1 MPRHATSC
9 FILLDLLYLI
19 NQDSVIQYL
28 AATEH
33 LHRRIQSRMAE
44 GSQHGGHPIVK
55 SIEEKL
61 RAAITVEHFVCH
73 LPPCP
78 SRRKSPRATL
88 TTQEIVDTSGNC
100 GGSYSVVVVSPD
112 FRKKMT
118 LARHKLGKWIH
129 RSNGHCREIPAV
141 VVYVAVE
148 AGCGRNVSRGII
160 LDIQGG
166 RMRRCRLQARGT
178 PGGGS
183 LRCKL
188 FHAGPR

>member
-1 MPRHATSC
+1 
-9 FILLDLLYLI
+9 
-19 NQDSVIQYL
+19 
-28 AATEH
+28 
-33 LHRRIQSRMAE
+33 MAE

-129 RSNGHCREIPAV
+129 RPNGYCRKVPV
-141 VVYVAVE
+141 VVVQVVVE
-148 AGCGRNVSRGII
+148 AGCAQDQESVSRGIS
-160 LDIQGG
+160 LDIEGR
-166 RMRRCRLQARGT
+166 RMRRMPSTSAKKARVVAALGSICPKWSAIARRTWRDSQSKKSQRLTSSQSDS
-178 PGGGS
+178 GG
-183 LRCKL
+183 
-188 FHAGPR
+188 

>member
-1 MPRHATSC
+1 MNLIH
-9 FILLDLLYLI
+9 LLLEKYHVMAHLGLIYLI
-19 NQDSVIQYL
+19 NQDSVIDYL
-28 AATEH
+28 AATQH
-33 LHRRIQSRMAE
+33 LHRKAQSNMAE

-73 LPPCP
+73 LAPCP

-88 TTQEIVDTSGNC
+88 TIQEIVDTSGNC

-129 RSNGHCREIPAV
+129 RSNGYCRKVPLVLVQV
-141 VVYVAVE
+141 VVE
-148 AGCGRNVSRGII
+148 AGC
-160 LDIQGG
+160 
-166 RMRRCRLQARGT
+166 A
-178 PGGGS
+178 
-183 LRCKL
+183 
-188 FHAGPR
+188 